1 MDLIKMA
8 KEWGVKLLTLEEL
21 MSELK
26 KLKAPPPHQSE
37 EDMGK
42 PNGQNKKQFKGDYF
56 LKSRK
61 QYLGGGNM
69 MTLNIGDK

>member
-1 MDLIKMA
+1 MLNFVLSFQREKQGKKKPMDLIKMA

-26 KLKAPPPHQSE
+26 KLKAPPSHQS

-42 PNGQNKKQFKGDYF
+42 SDGQNKKKFKGDF
-56 LKSRK
+56 TS
-61 QYLGGGNM
+61 
-69 MTLNIGDK
+69 